1 MCSIVLLAMLTTIL
15 LCTCGKSNRSIAI
28 LEHAENI
35 MDEHPDSALLLLN
48 SISSEQNE
56 MDKSQYMTYHLL
68 LTDARYRTGNT
79 IVEDSIIIESA
90 NYYDLHGTCK
100 EQVRANY
107 LAALVYDYKGNTP
120 MALQYY
126 MKAVAHTD
134 TTDTHCDWHLLGTLH
149 AQMAKAYG
157 RAMVYSM
164 QMNCI
169 HKAEHAFF
177 KANDTVN
184 ALKAK
189 TQTADIYAQNGDTY
203 RAITLL
209 DSVADVMAKQQYH
222 ELAVGFFLKEMP
234 LIAKKT
240 DRKFAE
246 SVMQKVQQEMHYLAS
261 NHRLWNNYY
270 ACQGI
275 LAELQDNI
283 DSAGFYYMQAN
294 LSDIN
299 DMPLTACIN
308 GGLMRYYTAKGNLR
322 EATRYA
328 TYYTLACDSLQKMHA
343 ENIDCEMYRLYTQDR
358 MGEVE
363 KHMEAR
369 LKTMIAAL
377 LIVIFVLCIA
387 GLISHQWYKRHK
399 QWQRIKIERH
409 NMYFQ
414 QLRATYDH
422 ARHEYDTLQNDFLAY
437 KQAKGEELESLR
449 AQVATYLDQNV
460 SIETWDKERELFD
473 DKAISHLHSL
483 LERGKIP
490 SGRDLREVVQLAE
503 AHLPDFWAVVCNPT
517 KHLSLT
523 EIQVCVLLRVCFIP
537 SEIAAAMN
545 ISMQRVSNA
554 KASIHEKLFGTKG
567 AKGLEDKL
575 LALH

>member
-1 MCSIVLLAMLTTIL
+1 
-15 LCTCGKSNRSIAI
+15 
-28 LEHAENI
+28 
-35 MDEHPDSALLLLN
+35 
-48 SISSEQNE
+48 
-56 MDKSQYMTYHLL
+56 
-68 LTDARYRTGNT
+68 
-79 IVEDSIIIESA
+79 
-90 NYYDLHGTCK
+90 
-100 EQVRANY
+100 
-107 LAALVYDYKGNTP
+107 
-120 MALQYY
+120 
-126 MKAVAHTD
+126 
-134 TTDTHCDWHLLGTLH
+134 
-149 AQMAKAYG
+149 
-157 RAMVYSM
+157 
-164 QMNCI
+164 
-169 HKAEHAFF
+169 
-177 KANDTVN
+177 
-184 ALKAK
+184 
-189 TQTADIYAQNGDTY
+189 
-203 RAITLL
+203 
-209 DSVADVMAKQQYH
+209 
-222 ELAVGFFLKEMP
+222 
-234 LIAKKT
+234 
-240 DRKFAE
+240 
-246 SVMQKVQQEMHYLAS
+246 
-261 NHRLWNNYY
+261 
-270 ACQGI
+270 
-275 LAELQDNI
+275 
-283 DSAGFYYMQAN
+283 
-294 LSDIN
+294 
-299 DMPLTACIN
+299 
-308 GGLMRYYTAKGNLR
+308 
-322 EATRYA
+322 
-328 TYYTLACDSLQKMHA
+328 
-343 ENIDCEMYRLYTQDR
+343 
-358 MGEVE
+358 
-363 KHMEAR
+363 MEAR

-503 AHLPDFWAVVCNPT
+503 THLPDFWAVVCNPT

>member
-1 MCSIVLLAMLTTIL
+1 MES
-15 LCTCGKSNRSIAI
+15 R
-28 LEHAENI
+28 
-35 MDEHPDSALLLLN
+35 LN
-48 SISSEQNE
+48 SQ
-56 MDKSQYMTYHLL
+56 
-68 LTDARYRTGNT
+68 
-79 IVEDSIIIESA
+79 
-90 NYYDLHGTCK
+90 
-100 EQVRANY
+100 
-107 LAALVYDYKGNTP
+107 
-120 MALQYY
+120 
-126 MKAVAHTD
+126 
-134 TTDTHCDWHLLGTLH
+134 
-149 AQMAKAYG
+149 
-157 RAMVYSM
+157 
-164 QMNCI
+164 
-169 HKAEHAFF
+169 
-177 KANDTVN
+177 
-184 ALKAK
+184 
-189 TQTADIYAQNGDTY
+189 
-203 RAITLL
+203 
-209 DSVADVMAKQQYH
+209 
-222 ELAVGFFLKEMP
+222 
-234 LIAKKT
+234 
-240 DRKFAE
+240 
-246 SVMQKVQQEMHYLAS
+246 
-261 NHRLWNNYY
+261 
-270 ACQGI
+270 
-275 LAELQDNI
+275 
-283 DSAGFYYMQAN
+283 
-294 LSDIN
+294 
-299 DMPLTACIN
+299 
-308 GGLMRYYTAKGNLR
+308 
-322 EATRYA
+322 
-328 TYYTLACDSLQKMHA
+328 
-343 ENIDCEMYRLYTQDR
+343 
-358 MGEVE
+358 
-363 KHMEAR
+363 
-369 LKTMIAAL
+369 IAAR

-490 SGRDLREVVQLAE
+490 SGRDLREVVQL
-503 AHLPDFWAVVCNPT
+503 VVCNPT